1 MLSCLIISKEEVENC
16 NFSSVE
22 KHFSR
27 FSKKSD
33 VLINK
38 HSSIE
43 LMFHG
48 YDNNESELYEIPEVM
63 NWLSE
68 SIKKG
73 IPWFYF
79 LSLDFKASTLKL
91 FLYSYCGIGK
101 KELIGDRYLVS
112 FNGEKLK
119 SFIDINFTNMN
130 IFMQKYGLSIELNKQ
145 ISSKILEVLESGMK
159 ETDPFPKPKI
169 N

>member
-1 MLSCLIISKEEVENC
+1 MTQNTAYLANKTVLVTGACGTVGGELVRQLLEECTVKELI
-16 NFSSVE
+16 
-22 KHFSR
+22 
-27 FSKKSD
+27 
-33 VLINK
+33 
-38 HSSIE
+38 
-43 LMFHG
+43 G

-91 FLYSYCGIGK
+91 LLYSYCGIGK